1 MLETVVS
8 GGTIVTGSGVYQG
21 DIGIKDGKIATI
33 ADKNHNLQGLKTIDA
48 TGQIVMPGFI
58 DVHVH
63 HRTQVPGLT
72 TVDTPSEV
80 SQIAAYGGITTFIF
94 YIGAR
99 WNTKPAS
106 SAQSGPSTPE
116 EFYGRVIDQESS
128 SLVIDFGIH
137 CMLFPDKE
145 IIRQLP
151 AVAKMGIKSFK
162 MVLGYHPSRGWLID
176 DSLLM
181 FTLET
186 IASIGGLAMFH
197 CENGHLIGYLEDKY
211 VANGNYNAETFLSAR
226 PNLAEAETVYRT
238 ICLAQTAGCPL
249 YIVHLSAR
257 EGLEHIIR
265 ARMEGQK
272 VTAETCPQYL
282 LLNDKDIR
290 QQGALL
296 KMAPPIRLAADNEAL
311 WKGIQS
317 GAIDVMGS
325 DHVSLSKLQKLSA
338 PDFQSVPFG
347 IPGIETI
354 APLMFSEGVSK
365 GRISLARMAQ
375 ILSENAAKTFG
386 LYPRKGII
394 QAGSDADLVI
404 IDPDYEW
411 EIRTDTLHS
420 KVGFNP
426 YEGWKVKGKPVIS
439 LLRGEVLLE
448 DGKLHQQPGFGNYL
462 GR

>member
-1 MLETVVS
+1 MLETIIK
-8 GGTIVTGSGVYQG
+8 GGKIVTGSGVYEG
-21 DIGIKDGKIATI
+21 DIGIKDGKIATV
-33 ADKNHNLQGLKTIDA
+33 ADNHNLQGEKIIDA
-48 TGQIVMPGFI
+48 TGKIVMPGFI

-99 WNTKPAS
+99 WNSKPS
-106 SAQSGPSTPE
+106 QDAQSIISTPE
-116 EFYGRVIDQESS
+116 EFYGRVIEQEQS

-137 CMLFPDKE
+137 CMLFPNKD
-145 IIRQLP
+145 IISQLP

-181 FTLET
+181 FTLDT

-197 CENGHLIGYLEDKY
+197 CENGYVIGYLEDKY
-211 VANGNYNAETFLSAR
+211 IAQDNYNAETFLSAR

-238 ICLAQTAGCPL
+238 ICLGQMTNCPI
-249 YIVHLSAR
+249 YIVHLSSK
-257 EGLEHIIR
+257 EGLDNIAR
-265 ARMEGQK
+265 ARGEGKK
-272 VTAETCPQYL
+272 VIAETCPQYL
-282 LLNDKDIR
+282 LLNDKDMR

-296 KMAPPIRLAADNEAL
+296 KMAPPIRLIADNEAL
-311 WKGIQS
+311 WRGIQA
-317 GAIDVMGS
+317 GIIDVMGS
-325 DHVSLSKLQKLSA
+325 DHVSLGKSQKLST
-338 PDFQSVPFG
+338 PNFQSVPFG

-354 APLMFSEGVSK
+354 APLIFSEGVSK
-365 GRISLARMAQ
+365 GKINLPKMAQ

-386 LYPRKGII
+386 LYPRKGTI
-394 QAGSDADLVI
+394 QQGSDADLVI

-411 EIRTDTLHS
+411 EIRAETLHS
-420 KVGFNP
+420 KVGFSP
-426 YEGWKVKGKPVIS
+426 YQGWKVKGKPVLS
-439 LLRGEVLLE
+439 LLRGELLLK
-448 DGKLHQQPGFGNYL
+448 DGKLHQQPGFGHYL
-462 GR
+462 SR